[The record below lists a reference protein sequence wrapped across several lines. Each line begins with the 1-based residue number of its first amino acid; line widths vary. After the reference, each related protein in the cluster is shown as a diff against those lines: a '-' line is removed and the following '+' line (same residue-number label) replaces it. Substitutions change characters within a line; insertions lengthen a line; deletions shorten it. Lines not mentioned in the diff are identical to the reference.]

1 MMALPDGRLPLSV
14 VIAANHAEAALAACL
29 AALTPQVQPGVAEVI
44 VVEHSARGAAAK
56 LQARFPS
63 VCWVHLDAPVSLAHL
78 RGRGIALA
86 QGEIIAIL
94 DAYAVVADNWLEAVR
109 RAHQEHANWVIGGAV
124 DLDKADKASLTAWA
138 LYLYEYGLFM
148 PPVACGAAEILPGCN
163 ISYKRAALFEGD
175 TPRYP
180 EFWKTFVNWGV
191 EADHSTLW
199 LDPSILVYLNKPIAF
214 GDFLTSRLAH
224 GRCFAAMRTASA
236 GRGKRLARG
245 LSTPLLPWL
254 FLWRWGRVIGRRRR
268 NRSRWLLTLP
278 LQWLLF
284 AAWALGELA
293 GYLRGAGPSCR
304 RLYY

>member
-1 MMALPDGRLPLSV
+1 MISSTGRLPLSV
-14 VIAANHAEAALAACL
+14 VIAANHAEGVLGECL
-29 AALTPQVQPGVAEVI
+29 AALTAQVQPGVAEVI
-44 VVEHSARGAAAK
+44 VVAHSAQDAAAN

-63 VCWVHLDAPVSLAHL
+63 VCWVHLDAPASLAHL

-86 QGEIIAIL
+86 QGEVIAIL
-94 DAYAVVADNWLEAVR
+94 DPYAIVADNWLEAVR
-109 RAHQEHANWVIGGAV
+109 RAHHKHPHWVIGGAV
-124 DLDKADKASLTAWA
+124 DLDGATERNLLEWA

-148 PPVACGAAEILPGCN
+148 PPVACDAAEILPGCN

-191 EADHSTLW
+191 EAGHSALW
-199 LDPSILVYLNKPIAF
+199 LEPSILVYLNKPIPF
-214 GDFLTSRLAH
+214 GDFLASRLAH
-224 GRCFAAMRTASA
+224 GRCFAAMRTGSA
-236 GRGKRLARG
+236 GWGERLARG

-254 FLWRWGRVIGRRRR
+254 FVWRWGRLIWRKRRHRT
-268 NRSRWLLTLP
+268 RWLLTLP

-284 AAWALGELA
+284 AAWSLGELA
-293 GYLRGAGPSCR
+293 GYLRGAGPSCQ